1 MKDDNIMPLGK
12 SISRSASHFVRRL
25 RAPTPFEILIA
36 LASTGAALLIAWGLY
51 AWLALANLSLIFLTA
66 VLTSAVVAGSYAALL
81 SALLGFL
88 TFNFCFTV
96 PHFSFAVEEQEQLLT
111 LLFFLLVALV
121 VGKLAGDSRQR
132 LLELSEARLAE
143 EQERLRSALLSSV
156 SHDLRTP
163 LASIIGAASSLRTL
177 DAQLTQQDRFELLDG
192 VLSESERLN
201 RYIQN
206 LLDMTRLGHGDM
218 KIERD
223 WAAFDDLV
231 SSARKRLGSILD
243 DLQIKQHW
251 PDDLPLLYVH
261 PALIEQAL
269 VNVLENAARFSP
281 PNGCI
286 IIEACC
292 SGTDRAG
299 KSGSTK
305 PNTDDTPTL
314 LFSVTDEGPGIPPA
328 LRERVFDMF
337 VTGHEGD
344 RSRHGSGLGLAICR
358 GMLGAHAGQIHASQ
372 GPAGI
377 GTTITM
383 SLPLPSPREEADNE
397 Q

>member
-1 MKDDNIMPLGK
+1 MPLSK
-12 SISRSASHFVRRL
+12 SMTRYFTQFVRQL
-25 RAPTPFEILIA
+25 RVPTQSETLIA
-36 LASTGAALLIAWGLY
+36 LTSTCIALLVAWGLY
-51 AWLALANLSLIFLTA
+51 TWLALANLSLIFLTA
-66 VLTSAVVAGSYAALL
+66 VLTSAVLAGSYAALL

-96 PHFSFAVEEQEQLLT
+96 PHFSLAVEEQEQLLT

-132 LLELSEARLAE
+132 LLELSAARLAE

-206 LLDMTRLGHGDM
+206 LLDMTRLGHGVM

-223 WAAFDDLV
+223 WVAFDDLV
-231 SSARKRLGSILD
+231 TSARKRLASTLEG
-243 DLQIKQHW
+243 LQVVQQW

-281 PNGCI
+281 PNGRI
-286 IIEACC
+286 TINAYC
-292 SGTDRAG
+292 SLKNCSDN
-299 KSGSTK
+299 K
-305 PNTDDTPTL
+305 PTL
-314 LFSVTDEGPGIPPA
+314 FFSVTDQGPGIPPV

-337 VTGHEGD
+337 VTGNEGD
-344 RSRHGSGLGLAICR
+344 RSLHGSGLGLAICR
-358 GMLGAHAGQIHASQ
+358 GMLGAHAGHIFASQ
-372 GPAGI
+372 GAEGG

-383 SLPLPSPREEADNE
+383 TLPFSATSEDAKNDD
-397 Q
+397 

>member
-1 MKDDNIMPLGK
+1 MPLSK
-12 SISRSASHFVRRL
+12 SITRNARQFIRQL
-25 RAPTPFEILIA
+25 RAPTQFELMLA
-36 LASTGAALLIAWGLY
+36 LASTGAALMISWGLY

-66 VLTSAVVAGSYAALL
+66 VLTSAVLAGSYAALL

-96 PHFSFAVEEQEQLLT
+96 PHFSLAVEEQEQLLT
-111 LLFFLLVALV
+111 LLFFLLVAIV

-223 WAAFDDLV
+223 WVAFDDLV
-231 SSARKRLGSILD
+231 TSARKRLGSILD
-243 DLQIKQHW
+243 GLQIKQHW
-251 PDDLPLLYVH
+251 AEDLPLLYVH

-286 IIEACC
+286 TIEACC
-292 SGTDRAG
+292 SGIYRVG
-299 KSGSTK
+299 KSGFAK
-305 PNTDDTPTL
+305 HNTADTPAL

-358 GMLGAHAGQIHASQ
+358 GMLGAHGGNIYATQ

-383 SLPLPSPREEADNE
+383 SLPLPSTREEVNNE

>member
-1 MKDDNIMPLGK
+1 MTLRKSMFKPAEQFAVQLRLPLL
-12 SISRSASHFVRRL
+12 S
-25 RAPTPFEILIA
+25 EIVIA
-36 LASTGAALLIAWGLY
+36 LASTFVALLIAWGLY
-51 AWLALANLSLIFLTA
+51 TWLALANLSLIFLTA
-66 VLTSAVVAGSYAALL
+66 VLASAVLAGSYAALL
-81 SALLGFL
+81 SAALGFL

-96 PHFSFAVEEQEQLLT
+96 PHFSLAVEEQEQLLT

-132 LLELSEARLAE
+132 LLELSAARLAE

-177 DAQLTQQDRFELLDG
+177 DAQLSQQDRFALLDG

-218 KIERD
+218 RIERD
-223 WAAFDDLV
+223 WVAFDDLV
-231 SSARKRLGSILD
+231 TSALKRLGSALEGF
-243 DLQIKQHW
+243 QVAKNW
-251 PDDLPLLYVH
+251 PNNLPLLYVN

-281 PNGCI
+281 LNGRI
-286 IIEACC
+286 TIEAQC
-292 SGTDRAG
+292 SDEN
-299 KSGSTK
+299 SGGDH
-305 PNTDDTPTL
+305 PVL
-314 LFSVTDEGPGIPPA
+314 QFSVSDQGPGIPAA

-337 VTGHEGD
+337 VTGNEGD
-344 RSRHGSGLGLAICR
+344 RSLHGSGLGLAICR
-358 GMLGAHAGQIHASQ
+358 GVLGAHAGQIHASP
-372 GPAGI
+372 GPDGAG
-377 GTTITM
+377 TRITM
-383 SLPLPSPREEADNE
+383 TLPLSAASKEAEDDH
-397 Q
+397 

>member
-1 MKDDNIMPLGK
+1 M
-12 SISRSASHFVRRL
+12 
-25 RAPTPFEILIA
+25 
-36 LASTGAALLIAWGLY
+36 
-51 AWLALANLSLIFLTA
+51 ANLSLIFLTA
-66 VLTSAVVAGSYAALL
+66 VLASAVLAGSYAALL
-81 SALLGFL
+81 CAVLGFL

-96 PHFSFAVEEQEQLLT
+96 PHFSLAVEEQEQLLT

-132 LLELSEARLAE
+132 LLELSAARLAE
-143 EQERLRSALLSSV
+143 EQERLRSALLSSI

-177 DAQLTQQDRFELLDG
+177 DAQLSQQDRFALLDG

-223 WAAFDDLV
+223 WVAFDDLV
-231 SSARKRLGSILD
+231 TSARKRLGSALEGF
-243 DLQIKQHW
+243 QVEQHW
-251 PDDLPLLYVH
+251 SKELPLLYVH

-281 PNGCI
+281 LHGRI
-286 IIEACC
+286 TIEAQC
-292 SGTDRAG
+292 SDENSDGDH
-299 KSGSTK
+299 SV
-305 PNTDDTPTL
+305 L
-314 LFSVTDEGPGIPPA
+314 QFSVSDQGPGIPAA

-337 VTGHEGD
+337 VTGNEGD
-344 RSRHGSGLGLAICR
+344 RSLHGSGLGLAICR
-358 GMLGAHAGQIHASQ
+358 GMLGAHAGQIHASP
-372 GPAGI
+372 GPDGV
-377 GTTITM
+377 GTRITM
-383 SLPLPSPREEADNE
+383 TLPLSAPSKEAEDDH
-397 Q
+397 

>member
-1 MKDDNIMPLGK
+1 MKDDNIMPLSK
-12 SISRSASHFVRRL
+12 SIIESAVHFFHQL
-25 RAPTPFEILIA
+25 RIPKRNEMLIA
-36 LASTGAALLIAWGLY
+36 LTSTSAALLVAWGLY

-66 VLTSAVVAGSYAALL
+66 VLTSAVLAGSYAALI

-96 PHFSFAVEEQEQLLT
+96 PHFSLAVEEQEQLLT
-111 LLFFLLVALV
+111 LLFFLLVAVV
-121 VGKLAGDSRQR
+121 VGKLAGDRQQR
-132 LLELSEARLAE
+132 LTELSEARLAE

-177 DAQLTQQDRFELLDG
+177 DDQLTQHDRFELLDG

-206 LLDMTRLGHGDM
+206 LLDMTRLDHGNM

-223 WAAFDDLV
+223 WVTFGDLV
-231 SSARKRLGSILD
+231 ASARKRLGNTLD
-243 DLQIKQHW
+243 GLQIKQHW

-281 PNGCI
+281 PQGCI
-286 IIEACC
+286 TIEAYC
-292 SGTDRAG
+292 SKLTRATKNGT
-299 KSGSTK
+299 TK
-305 PNTDDTPTL
+305 QDTDETAAL
-314 LFSVTDEGPGIPPA
+314 LFSVTDEGPGIPPE
-328 LRERVFDMF
+328 LREQVFDMF

-344 RSRHGSGLGLAICR
+344 RNRHGNGLGLAISR
-358 GMLGAHAGQIHASQ
+358 GMFGAHAGHIYAKQ

-377 GTTITM
+377 GTTIAM
-383 SLPLPSPREEADNE
+383 ALPLPSEETECE

>member
-1 MKDDNIMPLGK
+1 MTLRK
-12 SISRSASHFVRRL
+12 SIFKPVEQLAIRL
-25 RAPTPFEILIA
+25 RLPRLSEILIA
-36 LASTGAALLIAWGLY
+36 LASTFVALLIAWGLY
-51 AWLALANLSLIFLTA
+51 TWLALANLSLIFLTA
-66 VLTSAVVAGSYAALL
+66 VLVSAVLAGSYAALL
-81 SALLGFL
+81 SAVLGFL

-96 PHFSFAVEEQEQLLT
+96 PHFSLAVEEQEQLLT

-132 LLELSEARLAE
+132 LLELSAARLAE

-177 DAQLTQQDRFELLDG
+177 DAQLSQQDRFALLDG

-206 LLDMTRLGHGDM
+206 LLDMTRLGHGDL

-223 WAAFDDLV
+223 WVAFDDLV
-231 SSARKRLGSILD
+231 TSALKRLGGALEGF
-243 DLQIKQHW
+243 LVAKNW
-251 PDDLPLLYVH
+251 PNNLPLLYVH

-281 PNGCI
+281 LNGRI
-286 IIEACC
+286 TIEAQCR
-292 SGTDRAG
+292 DE
-299 KSGSTK
+299 KSGVDH
-305 PNTDDTPTL
+305 PIL
-314 LFSVTDEGPGIPPA
+314 QFSVSDQGPGIPAA

-344 RSRHGSGLGLAICR
+344 RSLHGSGLGLAICR
-358 GMLGAHAGQIHASQ
+358 GMLGAHAGQIHAST
-372 GPAGI
+372 GPDGV
-377 GTTITM
+377 GTRITM
-383 SLPLPSPREEADNE
+383 SLPLLAPSKEAEDDH
-397 Q
+397 

>member
-1 MKDDNIMPLGK
+1 MTLRK
-12 SISRSASHFVRRL
+12 SMFKSFGQIVNQLRL
-25 RAPTPFEILIA
+25 PMQSEILIA
-36 LASTGAALLIAWGLY
+36 LASTLVALLIAWGLY
-51 AWLALANLSLIFLTA
+51 TWLALANLSLIFLTA
-66 VLTSAVVAGSYAALL
+66 VLASAVLAGSYSALL
-81 SALLGFL
+81 CAVLGFL

-96 PHFSFAVEEQEQLLT
+96 PHFSLAVEEQEQLLT

-132 LLELSEARLAE
+132 LLELSAARLAE

-177 DAQLTQQDRFELLDG
+177 DAQLSRQDRFALLDG

-223 WAAFDDLV
+223 WVAFDDLV
-231 SSARKRLGSILD
+231 ASARKRLGSALEGF
-243 DLQIKQHW
+243 QVEQHW
-251 PDDLPLLYVH
+251 PKELPLLYVH

-281 PNGCI
+281 PNGHI
-286 IIEACC
+286 TIEAQCR
-292 SGTDRAG
+292 DEKRAG
-299 KSGSTK
+299 DQ
-305 PNTDDTPTL
+305 PIL
-314 LFSVTDEGPGIPPA
+314 LFSVTDQGPGIPEA

-337 VTGHEGD
+337 VTGNDGD
-344 RSRHGSGLGLAICR
+344 RSLHGSGLGLAICR
-358 GMLGAHAGQIHASQ
+358 GMLGAHAGQIQASP
-372 GPAGI
+372 GPDSI
-377 GTTITM
+377 GTRITM
-383 SLPLPSPREEADNE
+383 TLPLSAPSKDAENDH
-397 Q
+397 

>member
-1 MKDDNIMPLGK
+1 MPTDKGA
-12 SISRSASHFVRRL
+12 IRRL
-25 RAPTPFEILIA
+25 NQCASQLRWPTQSEVLIA
-36 LASTGAALLIAWGLY
+36 LSSTLIALLVAWGLY
-51 AWLALANLSLIFLTA
+51 SWLALANLSLIFLAA
-66 VLTSAVVAGSYAALL
+66 VLASAVLAGSYAALL
-81 SALLGFL
+81 SAVLGFL

-96 PHFSFAVEEQEQLLT
+96 PHFSLAVEEQEQLVT

-121 VGKLAGDSRQR
+121 VGKLAGDSRRR
-132 LLELSEARLAE
+132 LLELSAARLAE

-177 DAQLTQQDRFELLDG
+177 DAQLSQQDRFELLDG
-192 VLSESERLN
+192 ILSESERLN

-223 WAAFDDLV
+223 WVAFDDLV
-231 SSARKRLGSILD
+231 TSARNRLKTTLEGF
-243 DLQIKQHW
+243 QVEQHW
-251 PDDLPLLYVH
+251 PEELPLLYVH

-281 PNGCI
+281 PNGRI
-286 IIEACC
+286 IINAHVR
-292 SGTDRAG
+292 TDHANGG
-299 KSGSTK
+299 KVSSSEERSVK
-305 PNTDDTPTL
+305 RTL
-314 LFSVTDEGPGIPPA
+314 LFSVTDEGPGIPET
-328 LRERVFDMF
+328 LRNRVFDMF
-337 VTGHEGD
+337 VTGNEGD
-344 RSRHGSGLGLAICR
+344 RSLHGSGLGLAICR
-358 GMLGAHAGQIHASQ
+358 GMLGAHAGQIDASPRL
-372 GPAGI
+372 GGA

-383 SLPLPSPREEADNE
+383 TLPLSAPSEDAENA

>member
-1 MKDDNIMPLGK
+1 MTLRK
-12 SISRSASHFVRRL
+12 SMFKPVEQFAIQLRL
-25 RAPTPFEILIA
+25 PRTSEILIA
-36 LASTGAALLIAWGLY
+36 LASTFVALLIAWGLY
-51 AWLALANLSLIFLTA
+51 TWLALANLSLIFLTA
-66 VLTSAVVAGSYAALL
+66 VLASAVLAGSYAALL
-81 SALLGFL
+81 SAVLGFL

-96 PHFSFAVEEQEQLLT
+96 PHFSLAVEEQEQLLT

-132 LLELSEARLAE
+132 LLELSAARLAE

-177 DAQLTQQDRFELLDG
+177 DAQLSPQDRFALLDG

-223 WAAFDDLV
+223 WVAFNDLV
-231 SSARKRLGSILD
+231 TSALKRLGSALEGF
-243 DLQIKQHW
+243 QVAKNW
-251 PDDLPLLYVH
+251 ANNLPLLYVH

-281 PNGCI
+281 LHGRI
-286 IIEACC
+286 TIEAQC
-292 SGTDRAG
+292 SDES
-299 KSGSTK
+299 SGGDH
-305 PNTDDTPTL
+305 PVL
-314 LFSVTDEGPGIPPA
+314 QFSVSDQGPGIPEA

-337 VTGHEGD
+337 VTGNDGD
-344 RSRHGSGLGLAICR
+344 RSLHGSGLGLAICR
-358 GMLGAHAGQIHASQ
+358 GMLGAHAGQIHASP
-372 GPAGI
+372 GPDGV
-377 GTTITM
+377 GTRITM
-383 SLPLPSPREEADNE
+383 TLPLSAPSKEAEDDH
-397 Q
+397 

>member
-1 MKDDNIMPLGK
+1 MTLRK
-12 SISRSASHFVRRL
+12 SMFKPIEQFATQLRL
-25 RAPTPFEILIA
+25 PRPSEILIA
-36 LASTGAALLIAWGLY
+36 LASTFVALLIAWGLY
-51 AWLALANLSLIFLTA
+51 TWLALANLSLIFLTA
-66 VLTSAVVAGSYAALL
+66 VLASAVLAGSYAALL
-81 SALLGFL
+81 SAVLGFL

-96 PHFSFAVEEQEQLLT
+96 PHFSLAVEEQEQLLT

-132 LLELSEARLAE
+132 LLELSAARLAE

-177 DAQLTQQDRFELLDG
+177 DAQLSQQDRFALLDG

-223 WAAFDDLV
+223 WVAFDDLV
-231 SSARKRLGSILD
+231 TSALKRLGSALEGF
-243 DLQIKQHW
+243 QVAKNW
-251 PDDLPLLYVH
+251 ANNLPLLYVH

-281 PNGCI
+281 LHGRI
-286 IIEACC
+286 TIEAQC
-292 SGTDRAG
+292 SDENSDGDH
-299 KSGSTK
+299 SV
-305 PNTDDTPTL
+305 L
-314 LFSVTDEGPGIPPA
+314 QFSVSDQGPGIPAA

-337 VTGHEGD
+337 VTGNEGD
-344 RSRHGSGLGLAICR
+344 RSLHGSGLGLAICR
-358 GMLGAHAGQIHASQ
+358 GMLGAHAGQIHASP
-372 GPAGI
+372 GPDGV
-377 GTTITM
+377 GTRITM
-383 SLPLPSPREEADNE
+383 TLPLSAPSKEAEDDH
-397 Q
+397 

>member
-1 MKDDNIMPLGK
+1 MPLSK
-12 SISRSASHFVRRL
+12 LITRNATHLFRQL
-25 RAPTPFEILIA
+25 RAPSPFELMIVLT
-36 LASTGAALLIAWGLY
+36 STGAALVIAWWLY

-66 VLTSAVVAGSYAALL
+66 VLTSAVLAGSYAAFL

-96 PHFSFAVEEQEQLLT
+96 PHFSLAVEEQEQLLT
-111 LLFFLLVALV
+111 LLFFLIVALV

-132 LLELSEARLAE
+132 LLELSKARLAE

-223 WAAFDDLV
+223 WVAFDDLV
-231 SSARKRLGSILD
+231 ASARKRLGSILD
-243 DLQIKQHW
+243 GLQIKQHW
-251 PDDLPLLYVH
+251 PDNLPLLYVH

-281 PNGCI
+281 INGCI
-286 IIEACC
+286 TIEACC
-292 SGTDRAG
+292 TGAHRANKSGTA
-299 KSGSTK
+299 KHT
-305 PNTDDTPTL
+305 TDETPEL
-314 LFSVTDEGPGIPPA
+314 LFSVTDEGPGIPTA

-358 GMLGAHAGQIHASQ
+358 GMLGAHAGHIYAIP
-372 GPAGI
+372 GPEGI
-377 GTTITM
+377 GTTIAM
-383 SLPLPSPREEADNE
+383 KLPLARPSEVTEYE
-397 Q
+397 

>member
-1 MKDDNIMPLGK
+1 MKDKNIMSSSQ
-12 SISRSASHFVRRL
+12 SITGNVTHFLRRL
-25 RAPTPFEILIA
+25 RPPSTLEMLVA

-51 AWLALANLSLIFLTA
+51 TWLALANLSLIFLTA
-66 VLTSAVVAGSYAALL
+66 VLASAVLVGSYAALL

-96 PHFSFAVEEQEQLLT
+96 PHFSLVVAEQEQLLT

-132 LLELSEARLAE
+132 LLELSAARLAE

-177 DAQLTQQDRFELLDG
+177 DAQLSQQDRFALLDG

-223 WAAFDDLV
+223 WVAFDDLV
-231 SSARKRLGSILD
+231 TSALKRLESVLD
-243 DLQIKQHW
+243 GFQIEKHW
-251 PDDLPLLYVH
+251 PNHLPLLYVH

-281 PNGCI
+281 LNGRI
-286 IIEACC
+286 TIEAQCRH
-292 SGTDRAG
+292 D
-299 KSGSTK
+299 KSDGGQ
-305 PNTDDTPTL
+305 PTL
-314 LFSVTDEGPGIPPA
+314 QFSITDQGPGIPEA
-328 LRERVFDMF
+328 LRDRVFDMF

-358 GMLGAHAGQIHASQ
+358 GMLGAHAGQIHATA

-383 SLPLPSPREEADNE
+383 TLPLTPPSEEADNE

>member
-1 MKDDNIMPLGK
+1 MPLSK
-12 SISRSASHFVRRL
+12 PMTRYFMQFVRQL
-25 RAPTPFEILIA
+25 RVPTQCEIMIA
-36 LASTGAALLIAWGLY
+36 LTSTCIALLIAWGLY

-66 VLTSAVVAGSYAALL
+66 VLTSAVLAGSYAALL

-96 PHFSFAVEEQEQLLT
+96 PHFSLAVEEQEQLLT

-121 VGKLAGDSRQR
+121 VGKLAGDSRRR
-132 LLELSEARLAE
+132 LLELSAARLAE

-223 WAAFDDLV
+223 WVAFDDLV
-231 SSARKRLGSILD
+231 TSARKRLASTLEG
-243 DLQIKQHW
+243 LQVKQQW
-251 PDDLPLLYVH
+251 SDDLPLLYVH

-281 PNGCI
+281 SNGCI
-286 IIEACC
+286 TIEAHCAGNHRSVEKNSAKNC
-292 SGTDRAG
+292 FDGT
-299 KSGSTK
+299 ST
-305 PNTDDTPTL
+305 L
-314 LFSVTDEGPGIPPA
+314 YFSVTDQGPGIPPA

-337 VTGHEGD
+337 VTGNEGD
-344 RSRHGSGLGLAICR
+344 RSLHGSGLGLAICR
-358 GMLGAHAGQIHASQ
+358 GMLGAHAGHIYATP

-383 SLPLPSPREEADNE
+383 MLPISAPSEDAENDD
-397 Q
+397 